1 MLQSHTFI
9 GGAANTVFS
18 VVVITVNKE
27 LQSQRNKISNHILF
41 IFCYRIVLTVKI
53 RQPSHEFTFG
63 VGMSFIPYPLV
74 LTPVV

>member
-1 MLQSHTFI
+1 MIYPSPKKYSRKI
-9 GGAANTVFS
+9 MGYVKK
-18 VVVITVNKE
+18 KE
-27 LQSQRNKISNHILF
+27 KKRHIAHVSKISKRREDKIML
-41 IFCYRIVLTVKI
+41 LTVKI